1 MTAELFAALAKAQG
15 EFEQIVKGKEV
26 EVVTRTGKNYKFSYA
41 PLEEIIAACRPVLA
55 KHGLGF
61 YHNVEPAENG
71 SQVNC
76 VLFHSSGQSVVGCSM
91 AIPSQESIQEF
102 GSALTYARR
111 YTLQCALGVSAE
123 DDDDGN
129 HSCGG
134 NAKTVSE
141 KKNGSAKQ
149 PPKQTEPAKDAIYA
163 AAEKGLAKAVQEGN
177 TPEVLRIFGKA
188 QEGVAKNDY
197 LPKFLDDLK
206 AHFDTAVLMRVRSA
220 GNADESI
227 SLTEMARE
235 VMERKLLPKDRYQI
249 ITQASMD
256 RVGQLK
262 KVTSPE

>member
-26 EVVTRTGKNYKFSYA
+26 EVNTRTGGKYRFSYA
-41 PLEEIIAACRPVLA
+41 PLEEIIATCRPVLA

-61 YHNVEPAENG
+61 YHNVEPSENG

-76 VLFHSSGQSVVGCSM
+76 VLFHSSGQTVVGCSM

-134 NAKTVSE
+134 NTKTVNE
-141 KKNGSAKQ
+141 KKNGSAK
-149 PPKQTEPAKDAIYA
+149 PPKQAETAKDAIYA
-163 AAEKGLAKAVQEGN
+163 AAERGMAKAITESN
-177 TPEVLRIFGKA
+177 TPEVFRIFGKA
-188 QEGVAKNDY
+188 QEGVAKGDY

-206 AHFDTAVLMRVRSA
+206 AHFDSAILMRVRSA
-220 GNADESI
+220 GTAEECI
-227 SLTEMARE
+227 GLTELARE
-235 VMERKLLPKDRYQI
+235 VMEAKLLPKDRYQV
-249 ITQASMD
+249 ITQANMD
-256 RVGQLK
+256 RVGQLQ